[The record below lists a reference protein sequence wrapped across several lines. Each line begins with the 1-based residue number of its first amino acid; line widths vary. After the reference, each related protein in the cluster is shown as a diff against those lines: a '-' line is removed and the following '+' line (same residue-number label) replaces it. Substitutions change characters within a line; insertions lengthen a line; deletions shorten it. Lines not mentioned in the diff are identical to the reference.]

1 MKIGYWLKDPG
12 EVGRRILEW
21 WKNGFGEAN
30 IQYAISLILLAQ
42 PHSAAMERAFS
53 QLTYIWRV
61 TNRQGLEDQ
70 AYLRCML
77 RCNNKLIITKQIMY
91 SIN

>member
-1 MKIGYWLKDPG
+1 MHARINKFLMNILLNRSRRG
-12 EVGRRILEW
+12 ERWGVEYGS
-21 WKNGFGEAN
+21 NPCPN
-30 IQYAISLILLAQ
+30 IHAISLILLAQ
-42 PHSAAMERAFS
+42 PHSAAMERVFS

-77 RCNNKLIITKQIMY
+77 RCCATIINCIH
-91 SIN
+91 